1 MKSNEET
8 ESKTSLSTTLG
19 KNGGTGGLASAD
31 TGASSANIPV
41 ECHPL
46 EPFLPKN
53 AWLLMLGSF
62 RHQNS
67 DGAWISSIL
76 TS

>member
-8 ESKTSLSTTLG
+8 ESKTSLPTTMG
-19 KNGGTGGLASAD
+19 KNGGTGGLAGAD

-53 AWLLMLGSF
+53 ACC
-62 RHQNS
+62 
-67 DGAWISSIL
+67 
-76 TS
+76 